1 MICVICYSL
10 FLPALAKQK
19 KKQTIC
25 NLYLNL
31 VRLNIDLVVLY
42 CFFFFVVL
50 DVVADAIITL
60 ILLLLFLA
68 FFMNLDEKRKKALR
82 PISSLLDL
90 TLAQL

>member
-10 FLPALAKQK
+10 FLPALAKQQQK
-19 KKQTIC
+19 KTIC

-31 VRLNIDLVVLY
+31 VRLNIGLVVLY
-42 CFFFFVVL
+42 CFFFVVL

>member
-1 MICVICYSL
+1 MLALL
-10 FLPALAKQK
+10 FF
-19 KKQTIC
+19 T
-25 NLYLNL
+25 
-31 VRLNIDLVVLY
+31 VL
-42 CFFFFVVL
+42 FFVVL

-82 PISSLLDL
+82 PISSVLDL

>member
-1 MICVICYSL
+1 MYFAIPFS
-10 FLPALAKQK
+10 FLLLQNK
-19 KKQTIC
+19 KKEN
-25 NLYLNL
+25 NLQSLSESCSVEYWPCCSLL
-31 VRLNIDLVVLY
+31 
-42 CFFFFVVL
+42 FFFVVL
-50 DVVADAIITL
+50 DVVADAIINL

>member
-19 KKQTIC
+19 KIN
-25 NLYLNL
+25 NLQSLSESCSVEYWPCCSLL
-31 VRLNIDLVVLY
+31 
-42 CFFFFVVL
+42 FFFFVVL